1 MKEKVVPYKDKSSSK
16 KEQVAEMFDN
26 ISHRYDFLNH
36 FLSLGIDKLWR
47 KRAVN
52 ILAEDNP
59 KKILDVATGT
69 GDFAIECLRLNPE
82 EIKGIDISKG
92 MLSKGQEKVAKMGKD
107 QIIELKYGDSE
118 DIPYKD
124 NYFDGITVAFGVR
137 NFENLEKGLSEM
149 KRVLKPKGKAII
161 LEFSKPKSFPF
172 KNIYNLYFHSILPR
186 IGSSVSKDSSAYQ
199 YLPESVDAFPE
210 GNEFA
215 NILEKLG
222 YTVRSMEPLFF
233 GIASIYVAEK

>member
-1 MKEKVVPYKDKSSSK
+1 MKEKVVPYKNKESSK

-47 KRAVN
+47 KKAVN

-59 KKILDVATGT
+59 KKLLDVATGT
-69 GDFAIECLRLNPE
+69 GDFAIECLKLEPT
-82 EIKGIDISKG
+82 EIKGIDISNG
-92 MLSKGQEKVAKMGKD
+92 MLAIGQEKIKKLGKES
-107 QIIELKYGDSE
+107 IIELKYGDSE
-118 DIPYKD
+118 EIPYED

-137 NFENLEKGLSEM
+137 NFENLEIGLNEM
-149 KRVLKPKGKAII
+149 KRVLKPRAKAII

-172 KNIYNLYFHSILPR
+172 KNIYNLYFHSVLPR
-186 IGSSVSKDSSAYQ
+186 IGSSLSKDASAYQ

-210 GNEFA
+210 GKEFSK
-215 NILEKLG
+215 ILERIG
-222 YTVRSMEPLFF
+222 FTVKSIEPLFF
-233 GIASIYVAEK
+233 GIASIYVVEK